1 MIEFISQN
9 LMAVLF
15 FLIISSV
22 ILFAAS
28 FWHLNFKHL
37 HRNVIASVSAVMGII
52 LVFCYAPLIDQLIVN
67 FGQEVIILHILL
79 MGAFFIV
86 TIIFSAFVK
95 RSVPSVFQIVGPF
108 VFIGGYF
115 LLLA

>member
-1 MIEFISQN
+1 MG
-9 LMAVLF
+9 VF
-15 FLIISSV
+15 FAI
-22 ILFAAS
+22 
-28 FWHLNFKHL
+28 
-37 HRNVIASVSAVMGII
+37 
-52 LVFCYAPLIDQLIVN
+52 
-67 FGQEVIILHILL
+67 
-79 MGAFFIV
+79 